1 MTACFMRYSKSRQF
15 DTILWSLSANQGL
28 RLSVIQGFLSFRR
41 LLLLCMLAIL
51 QAVIQPLAHADEV
64 EIIQA
69 RVESTEEGYRLSATF
84 GLELNRELEDAIE
97 RGIPLYFT
105 TEVQVIRPR
114 RYWFDETTLTTSQ
127 TVKISYNVLT
137 RQYRAAID
145 GSLYRNFSTLDEAL
159 SLVRNPGRWLFAEK
173 EALKPGETYR
183 VYLRMG
189 LDVAQLPKPFQVNAL
204 NNSDWRVS
212 SDWKQLTFK
221 AEAP

>member
-1 MTACFMRYSKSRQF
+1 MDKEFC
-15 DTILWSLSANQGL
+15 LLSAHQCSHA
-28 RLSVIQGFLSFRR
+28 SVIQRLFSVRP
-41 LLLLCMLAIL
+41 LLLICMLVLL
-51 QAVIQPLAHADEV
+51 QAVIQPFAHADEV

-84 GLELNRELEDAIE
+84 GLELNRELEDAIA

-114 RYWFDETTLTTSQ
+114 RYWFDETTLTASQ
-127 TVKISYNVLT
+127 TVRVSYNVLT

-145 GSLYRNFSTLDEAL
+145 GGLHRNFPTLDEAM
-159 SLVRNPGRWLFAEK
+159 SVVRNPGRWLFAEK
-173 EALKPGETYR
+173 EALRPGETYHAF
-183 VYLRMG
+183 VRMG

-212 SDWKQLTFK
+212 SNWKQLTFK
-221 AEAP
+221 ADAP

>member
-1 MTACFMRYSKSRQF
+1 MRYSKSRQF
-15 DTILWSLSANQGL
+15 DTILQPLSANP
-28 RLSVIQGFLSFRR
+28 RPHSSVIQRFFPYRR
-41 LLLLCMLAIL
+41 LLLICVFAFL
-51 QAVIQPLAHADEV
+51 QALMQPLAQADEV
-64 EIIQA
+64 EIRQA
-69 RVESTEEGYRLSATF
+69 HVEATEEGYRLSATF
-84 GLELNRELEDAIE
+84 GLDLNRELEDAIM

-114 RYWFDETTLTTSQ
+114 RYWFDETTLTASQ

-145 GSLYRNFSTLDEAL
+145 GSLHRNFNSLDEAL
-159 SLVRNPGRWLFAEK
+159 SLVRNPGRWLFAQK
-173 EALKPGETYR
+173 EALKPGETYHAF
-183 VYLRMG
+183 LRMG

>member
-1 MTACFMRYSKSRQF
+1 
-15 DTILWSLSANQGL
+15 
-28 RLSVIQGFLSFRR
+28 
-41 LLLLCMLAIL
+41 MLMP
-51 QAVIQPLAHADEV
+51 PLAFADDV
-64 EIIQA
+64 EILQA
-69 RVESTEEGYRLSATF
+69 RVESTDEGYRLSTTF

-114 RYWFDETTLTTSQ
+114 RYWFDETTLATSQ

-137 RQYRAAID
+137 RQYRASID
-145 GSLYRNFSTLDEAL
+145 GSLYRNFTTLDEAL
-159 SLVRNPGRWLFAEK
+159 SMVRNPGRWLFAEK
-173 EALKPGETYR
+173 DALKPGETYR

-221 AEAP
+221 ADPP